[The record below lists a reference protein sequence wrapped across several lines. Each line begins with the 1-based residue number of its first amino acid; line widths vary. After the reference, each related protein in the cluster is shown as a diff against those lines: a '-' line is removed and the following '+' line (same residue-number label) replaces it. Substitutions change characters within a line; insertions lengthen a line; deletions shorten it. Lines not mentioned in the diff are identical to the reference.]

1 MVKSRNAV
9 RATENFRLFTVKP
22 YCIRLAFTDVGI
34 LRSHQTCRPLQYYPV
49 FAVPRMNPI
58 APPDTHHLT
67 AAQGWLELE
76 NAAEAIKELEQIS
89 PESRKHPDVLEVR
102 WAAEAKQLNWEECVR
117 VATQLTQHAPGR
129 SSGWIHRS
137 FALHEL
143 KRTQEAYELLL
154 PSLSLFKGIWTVPYN
169 LACYLAQLGR
179 IDDAARELFAA
190 LEIDATEVK
199 KAAAGDPDLEPLR
212 KSIDEYKSE

>member
-1 MVKSRNAV
+1 MVKLRDVV
-9 RATENFRLFTVKP
+9 RATENSRLFTVKP
-22 YCIRLAFTDVGI
+22 YCIRLAFTDVVI

-49 FAVPRMNPI
+49 FEVPRMNPI

-102 WAAEAKQLNWEECVR
+102 WAAEAKQLNWEECIR

-169 LACYLAQLGR
+169 LACYQCQLGQKEP
-179 IDDAARELFAA
+179 ALEFYGQA
-190 LEIDATEVK
+190 LEIGGESVK
-199 KAAAGDPDLEPLR
+199 DMALADTDLAPLHG
-212 KSIDEYKSE
+212 KIANA

>member
-1 MVKSRNAV
+1 
-9 RATENFRLFTVKP
+9 
-22 YCIRLAFTDVGI
+22 
-34 LRSHQTCRPLQYYPV
+34 
-49 FAVPRMNPI
+49 MNPI
-58 APPDTHHLT
+58 IPPDTHHLT

-143 KRTQEAYELLL
+143 KRTKEAFELLL
-154 PSLSLFKGIWTVPYN
+154 PSLSLFKGIWTIPYN
-169 LACYLAQLGR
+169 LACYQCQLGQKEP
-179 IDDAARELFAA
+179 ALKFYAQA
-190 LEIDATEVK
+190 LEIGGKSVRDMALADADLAALHTEI
-199 KAAAGDPDLEPLR
+199 ADA
-212 KSIDEYKSE
+212 